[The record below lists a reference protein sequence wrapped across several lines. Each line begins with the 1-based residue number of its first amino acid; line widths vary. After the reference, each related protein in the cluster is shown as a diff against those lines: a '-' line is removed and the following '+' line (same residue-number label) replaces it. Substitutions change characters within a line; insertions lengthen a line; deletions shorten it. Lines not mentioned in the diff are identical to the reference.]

1 MQYFVGFIIAGVIVT
16 YNLFLAVINGKFEDA
31 NKLVMDN
38 DFGYDLYKIWGGVKT
53 TFKRTVFGTST
64 NTDSDGSLGKSK
76 PKPLPYTSGV
86 RSFARF
92 NHGDDELITTLKTF
106 QEKKNAKLL
115 TSGDL
120 YSALG
125 KPPEVILKRVMKR
138 FDEDGSGTI
147 ELKELD
153 NMKKQLDAEE
163 IAEKLGKAVEE
174 LASTKAKE
182 AADDSGNVDERLE
195 RLDKQITEMLVA
207 IKRQLSTIRK

>member
-1 MQYFVGFIIAGVIVT
+1 VIVT

-38 DFGYDLYKIWGGVKT
+38 DFGYDLYKIWGGVKRT
-53 TFKRTVFGTST
+53 VKRTVFGTST
-64 NTDSDGSLGKSK
+64 NTDTEEEDAKHKGGKNK

-86 RSFARF
+86 RSTAKF
-92 NHGDDELITTLKTF
+92 NHGDDELITTLKSF

-147 ELKELD
+147 ELKELE
-153 NMKKQLDAEE
+153 NMQKILDSDE
-163 IAEKLGKAVEE
+163 IAAKLGKAVDEFS
-174 LASTKAKE
+174 AAKDQE
-182 AADDSGNVDERLE
+182 VDQGNVDERLE
-195 RLDKQITEMLVA
+195 QLDRQLTFMLAAV
-207 IKRQLSTIRK
+207 KRQLSIGSATAKNK